1 MVKDLAVAVVADGT
15 PDFSQE
21 EGPGKDMGPNNGV
34 VRSLDTVDYEVS
46 WQVTKDGD
54 YTLEA
59 ELPAGVEFAAGSDSF
74 CNNAGKAISNDLTYK
89 NKNTLRCELS
99 GKAGQSV
106 KSAVK
111 VFVRR
116 AANDSVIPLQF
127 TAGGATSNKI
137 ATTVSAKAE
146 GYGLA
151 ISGGDIWTA
160 FEEGDNK
167 YLYGSLYFNVTA
179 NRPATGIQKGLEALT
194 GDYTI
199 NMPLDLPEG
208 SFVDCNGEIGAVR
221 PEGRLGNENNSYRNN
236 GKCEVSY
243 DKAAKVLNVNI
254 SGADLTASS
263 WPTRTRVDSPW
274 NENYLNGTYIRIA
287 LPAQWTTENNDPS
300 GTKKLDY
307 GDATLSAT
315 SMSEEPVTATASVS
329 QGTVVNAGLANV
341 WMDFPR
347 NDGESSPYTGG
358 ATMMP
363 GQTRG
368 MSWGSG
374 FNRPGEFYGGT
385 YGQCVSVNPDELRFV
400 PGSVRNWVHQ
410 NRGPNGTPEFYVG
423 DEDTLADSFDCGF
436 PGDGNSQWVTNPS
449 DYSKVRAVRIK
460 HMDIIKH
467 YHGDSAI
474 TYFQLQ
480 RPEESVI
487 ADGAKLYVQSRNYVK
502 KTDGIVVNINN
513 NPKFHASYGAK
524 AYFVAQSGS
533 YRLEAS
539 WGSAQAVFGDTNT
552 LTVKANAKNLTD
564 GTITVSLPEGVK
576 VTDPAGGTISED
588 GRSVSWDAAG
598 FTDPKALQVQVTTK
612 SPATIEA
619 SVVLTSEQFKD
630 VIIERRTAKAS
641 FVTGMAEHVT
651 AAIST
656 SAPDNVVTLE
666 TGTVSIPLTLSWGN
680 ATTGDASGELVWS
693 VPGNAVLAS
702 VGEAPSGVSV
712 QCTAQDRTEVT
723 AGLAADKS
731 GKTLTW
737 STCPADTAGLA
748 GVTAVK
754 VVTGTLASTATGT
767 LPVSVTANAVG
778 DVNTSFTA
786 GVFTTAGNGTVDFLD
801 ATPINVYVR
810 TPAPEPVVTE
820 GEWTDATDSSAKNC
834 DTKQVTQ
841 TRTVTTT
848 PFKWDAA
855 GKQWVADPDHA
866 TTRTETQTRDMS
878 DEELQVCTPKPADDV
893 KTAEWVDSTDAGAKN
908 CATKQVSQTRTKT
921 TTPYKWDTATKTWV
935 LDTDKVKVESETQTR
950 PMNDTELMA
959 CAIRPADKVDTTEW
973 VDSTEDGAKDCAT
986 GKVKQT
992 RTKTTTPYK
1001 WDTAAH
1007 EYVVDTENAV
1017 TITETQNRD
1026 MTDSELQVC
1035 SPKPADKIDNAEW
1048 VDSTDEGAKDCA
1060 TGKVIQSRTVTT
1072 TPYKWDAGTKKWVLD
1087 TEKAVTTTETQKRDM
1102 TDSEFQVCTP
1112 APADDVKTTE
1122 WVDSSE
1128 EGAKDCVA
1136 GKVKQSRTVTTTPY
1150 KWDATTK
1157 TWVVDTDK
1165 AVTTTETQTRDMS
1178 DGELQECTV
1187 NPGIQ
1192 VEETQWVDS
1201 SEDGAKDCATKKV
1214 TQTRTVTTTPYK
1226 WDSAAKK
1233 WVLDSENATSK
1244 IETQTRDMNED
1255 ETRVCMAGTGVP
1267 VYPDPTPVAP
1277 GGKIVIDPVNGPDNP
1292 AQCEPSGPITRADG
1306 GTVTVDKDCKVTI
1319 TIPEGKTP
1327 GELTPPVEVTPK
1339 YPTPDKPTVVV
1350 PVKVIDTPDWDDTTT
1365 TPDSPVTIEKRKG
1378 EIPEGATVEV
1388 TGPGTAV
1395 LNPDGSITLTP
1406 DNGAQPGTTITIKV
1420 VDKVGNPLDNITVT
1434 IIEPKPAPD
1443 WDDSITGPG
1452 KKIDVPNKGG
1462 DVPPGTTITVNGPGS
1477 AVLNPDGSITVTPN
1491 EGARPGEKITIAV
1504 SDGEGKVV
1512 DSFTVKIGKLKTAA
1526 KSLPVTGASATGLA
1540 GMAVLL
1546 VVAGG
1551 LVAWQ
1556 RRRK

>member
-1 MVKDLAVAVVADGT
+1 MITADGQVVANESVVGNYHSSYFTAVDGTFGLNPAWDKADGLFGQVRNLNLGFTAKDGLNQGTVTATLPACLKVTNAGAGTLTAAADSVDRKNCGIPGDTVSFPVVDGT
-15 PDFSQE
+15 P
-21 EGPGKDMGPNNGV
+21 NYV
-34 VRSLDTVDYEVS
+34 VQA
-46 WQVTKDGD
+46 QVMAKSPQTGTTKVI
-54 YTLEA
+54 LE
-59 ELPAGVEFAAGSDSF
+59 SDQQP
-74 CNNAGKAISNDLTYK
+74 
-89 NKNTLRCELS
+89 LS
-99 GKAGQSV
+99 E
-106 KSAVK
+106 
-111 VFVRR
+111 VRR
-116 AANDSVIPLQF
+116 SRSISF
-127 TAGGATSNKI
+127 TT
-137 ATTVSAKAE
+137 
-146 GYGLA
+146 GLV
-151 ISGGDIWTA
+151 
-160 FEEGDNK
+160 E
-167 YLYGSLYFNVTA
+167 
-179 NRPATGIQKGLEALT
+179 Q
-194 GDYTI
+194 
-199 NMPLDLPEG
+199 
-208 SFVDCNGEIGAVR
+208 
-221 PEGRLGNENNSYRNN
+221 
-236 GKCEVSY
+236 
-243 DKAAKVLNVNI
+243 
-254 SGADLTASS
+254 
-263 WPTRTRVDSPW
+263 
-274 NENYLNGTYIRIA
+274 
-287 LPAQWTTENNDPS
+287 
-300 GTKKLDY
+300 
-307 GDATLSAT
+307 
-315 SMSEEPVTATASVS
+315 ATAS
-329 QGTVVNAGLANV
+329 
-341 WMDFPR
+341 
-347 NDGESSPYTGG
+347 
-358 ATMMP
+358 
-363 GQTRG
+363 
-368 MSWGSG
+368 
-374 FNRPGEFYGGT
+374 
-385 YGQCVSVNPDELRFV
+385 
-400 PGSVRNWVHQ
+400 
-410 NRGPNGTPEFYVG
+410 
-423 DEDTLADSFDCGF
+423 
-436 PGDGNSQWVTNPS
+436 
-449 DYSKVRAVRIK
+449 
-460 HMDIIKH
+460 
-467 YHGDSAI
+467 
-474 TYFQLQ
+474 
-480 RPEESVI
+480 
-487 ADGAKLYVQSRNYVK
+487 
-502 KTDGIVVNINN
+502 
-513 NPKFHASYGAK
+513 
-524 AYFVAQSGS
+524 
-533 YRLEAS
+533 
-539 WGSAQAVFGDTNT
+539 
-552 LTVKANAKNLTD
+552 
-564 GTITVSLPEGVK
+564 
-576 VTDPAGGTISED
+576 
-588 GRSVSWDAAG
+588 
-598 FTDPKALQVQVTTK
+598 
-612 SPATIEA
+612 
-619 SVVLTSEQFKD
+619 
-630 VIIERRTAKAS
+630 
-641 FVTGMAEHVT
+641 
-651 AAIST
+651 IST

-666 TGTVSIPLTLSWGN
+666 NGTASIPFTLSWGN
-680 ATTGDASGELVWS
+680 ATTGNASGELVWQ
-693 VPGNAVLAS
+693 VPDNVKLAS
-702 VGEAPSGVSV
+702 VGEVPSGASV
-712 QCTAQDRTEVT
+712 QCTTQDRAAVAT
-723 AGLAADKS
+723 ALESDKS
-731 GKTLTW
+731 GKTLSW
-737 STCPADTAGLA
+737 SDCSANPAA
-748 GVTAVK
+748 VTAVK

-866 TTRTETQTRDMS
+866 TTRTENQTRDMS
-878 DEELQVCTPKPADDV
+878 DAELQVCTPAPADDV
-893 KTAEWVDSTDAGAKN
+893 KTTEWVDSTDVGAKN
-908 CATKQVSQTRTKT
+908 CVTKQVSQTRTKT
-921 TTPYKWDTATKTWV
+921 TTPYKWDAVSKTWV
-935 LDTDKVKVESETQTR
+935 LDTDKVKVESEPQTR

-1007 EYVVDTENAV
+1007 EYVVDIENAV

-1026 MTDSELQVC
+1026 MTDAELQVC
-1035 SPKPADKIDNAEW
+1035 IPKPADKIDNAEW
-1048 VDSTDEGAKDCA
+1048 VDSSEEGAKDCA
-1060 TGKVIQSRTVTT
+1060 TGKVKQSRTVTT

-1087 TEKAVTTTETQKRDM
+1087 TEKAVTTTETQARDM
-1102 TDSEFQVCTP
+1102 SDGELQVCTP
-1112 APADDVKTTE
+1112 APVDKVDTTE
-1122 WVDSSE
+1122 WVDSSD
-1128 EGAKDCVA
+1128 EGAKDCAA

-1178 DGELQECTV
+1178 DAELQECTV
-1187 NPGIQ
+1187 NPGIR

-1201 SEDGAKDCATKKV
+1201 SEEGAKDCATRKV
-1214 TQTRTVTTTPYK
+1214 TQTRIVTTTPYK

-1233 WVLDSENATSK
+1233 WVLDPENATTKTES
-1244 IETQTRDMNED
+1244 QVRDMNED

-1267 VYPDPTPVAP
+1267 VYPDPTPVVP
-1277 GGKIVIDPVNGPDNP
+1277 GGKIVIDPVNGPGDP

-1378 EIPEGATVEV
+1378 EIPEGTTVEV
-1388 TGPGTAV
+1388 TGPSTAV

-1491 EGARPGEKITIAV
+1491 EGARPGEKITITV

-1526 KSLPVTGASATGLA
+1526 KSLPVTGTTATGLA